1 MSPTAPRSELP
12 PGFHLVLDSSVRTFA
27 HGTVL
32 TGGHPGRILRLT
44 GDGPAA
50 LAALLGGGS
59 LTGAQRQL
67 GRRLVEVGMAHPVP
81 RPDTTEGAADLTV
94 VIPARDRSQLLDQC
108 LAALGPDTSVVVVDD
123 GSRDPGR
130 VAEVC
135 RRHGARLEVRAVNGG
150 PAAARNQGLA
160 GVDSELVAFLDS
172 DCVVGPGWH
181 EPLVAMFDDPAVGAV
196 APRIRPFGTSR
207 SVRDRF
213 DRGRSP
219 LDMGTEPS
227 RVGTDRRVRYVPTA
241 ALVARR
247 RALGDGFDPDLRFG
261 EDVDLVWSLVDAGW
275 QVRYL
280 PSVEVGHHGPAS
292 WGGLLG
298 RRFRYGTSAAPLSRR
313 HPGQLAPVRL
323 RPWPTVAALALLAGR
338 PRTSVLITLV
348 YGLHLAHRVRD
359 LGVPTGPALRWSAEG
374 TGWTLFGLGRAAT
387 VVAGPA
393 LVIGGLRSAKRG
405 RRIRRAATALA
416 LLPPV
421 VEWWQRRPELDPF
434 RWSLA
439 SIADDVA
446 YGLGVWAGCIRART
460 IGPLLPSL
468 QWGWSDPEPAA
479 RT

>member
-1 MSPTAPRSELP
+1 MIPPAPPSELP
-12 PGFHLVLDSSVRTFA
+12 SGFHLVLDSSVLTFA

-32 TGGHPGRILRLT
+32 VGGHPGRILRLA

-50 LAALLGGGS
+50 LAALIGGGP
-59 LTGAQRQL
+59 LTGAQRRL

-81 RPDTTEGAADLTV
+81 PPDTTEGVADLTV
-94 VIPARDRSQLLDQC
+94 VVPARDRSELLDRC
-108 LAALGPDTSVVVVDD
+108 LDSVGPDTPVVVVDD
-123 GSRDPGR
+123 GSREPGR

-135 RRHGARLEVRAVNGG
+135 HRRGARLEVRAVNGG
-150 PAAARNQGLA
+150 PAVARNQGLA
-160 GVDSELVAFLDS
+160 GVDTELVAFLDS
-172 DCVVGPGWH
+172 DCVVAPGWL

-196 APRIRPFGTSR
+196 APRIRPFGASR
-207 SVRDRF
+207 SIRDRF

-219 LDMGTEPS
+219 LDMGSEPS
-227 RVGTDRRVRYVPTA
+227 LVGTDRRVRYVPTA

-292 WGGLLG
+292 WAGLFG

-338 PRTSVLITLV
+338 PRTSVVVTLV
-348 YGLHLAHRVRD
+348 YGLHLARRVRG
-359 LGVPTGPALRWSAEG
+359 LGVPAGMAMRWSTQG
-374 TGWTLFGLGRAAT
+374 TGWTLVGLGRAAT

-393 LVIGGLRSAKRG
+393 LVVGARRPGKRG
-405 RRIRRAATALA
+405 RRVRRAAVALA
-416 LLPPV
+416 LVPPV

-434 RWSLA
+434 RWSVA

-446 YGLGVWAGCIRART
+446 YGLGVWAGCILTRT
-460 IGPLLPSL
+460 LGPLLPSL
-468 QWGWSDPEPAA
+468 EWGWPDPEPVAKS
-479 RT
+479 